1 MVIMFRII
9 IFIILFLTIIGQL
22 GDLFFSS
29 IKRYY
34 GIKDFSNIMPGHGGI
49 LDRLDSIIF
58 VILTYSLFIN
68 YI

>member
-1 MVIMFRII
+1 MFVLS
-9 IFIILFLTIIGQL
+9 ILGQI

-34 GIKDFSNIMPGHGGI
+34 GIKDYSNIMPGHGGV

-58 VILTYSLFIN
+58 VTIGYILIMSL
-68 YI
+68 